1 MQVPFPTRNNVFQ
14 STAAAD
20 ITNTTARPTSTRL
33 HGQHT
38 TRQKAATT
46 SAASSIID
54 WGQNRHATTRH
65 DAGDA
70 NDASQSPSGPLFHR
84 RAAAAADAERC
95 MMGGGGSVAGR
106 GRDEGVPPL
115 VLYHF
120 LPPGRAEDAGCGAGR
135 RRVE

>member
-14 STAAAD
+14 RTASAD
-20 ITNTTARPTSTRL
+20 ITNTTARPTSTTRL
-33 HGQHT
+33 HDQHT

-70 NDASQSPSGPLFHR
+70 NDASQSPSGPLFR
-84 RAAAAADAERC
+84 RRAAAAAADAERC
-95 MMGGGGSVAGR
+95 MMGGGGSGR
-106 GRDEGVPPL
+106 GRDEGAPPL

-120 LPPGRAEDAGCGAGR
+120 LSPGRAEDAGCGAGR